1 MFLQYVLIG
10 LGIGGIYALA
20 GQGVVLVYRGSGVV
34 NFAVGPM
41 AMVGAFTFYEA
52 QGAGWSPIAAAGAGV
67 ILPSVIGALT
77 YLLVMRRLADA
88 TPLVRVVAILAVSAL
103 LLALAAGKYGDF
115 PYLVRPLLP
124 QEPVAWIANAAG
136 SDVEVTAD
144 RMWLFLLGAAVSAVC
159 WAVYK
164 FTRFGLV
171 TRAVAEKPMA
181 AATLG
186 RSPHIVGTV
195 NWAIGGALA
204 GLSGLLLVGITGLAV
219 GQFNLLMVPAL
230 AAALLGRF
238 QSFPL
243 TWITGVT
250 MGVVETLLN
259 SNASWLPEF
268 LTQPGWAASVPFL
281 VIIGVLVARGETLPS
296 RSFVIQRQPHAGTG
310 RVRWLV
316 VAPGVLLA
324 VIFGTG
330 LASIGYPGAPLGW
343 VLAGTQSLA
352 VATIALS
359 LVVVTGYAGQLSLAQ
374 YSLAG
379 VGAFVAARLA
389 SGTSILG
396 IDLGGPV
403 PFLLAVLA
411 AAIVTVIVGILIA
424 LPALRTRGVNLA
436 IVTLGMA
443 VVIDN
448 LVFSNS
454 HYTGGT
460 TGTQVG
466 APSLLGI
473 DLDPLIYPRR
483 YWVLALVTFV
493 LVALVVTNLRRSAT
507 GRQLLAVRGNER
519 AAASLGISV
528 GGVKVFAFAV
538 ASLIA
543 AIGGVMLAFQTATI
557 QFTQYGSMAS
567 ISLVVN
573 GVIGGIASWRHR

>member
-268 LTQPGWAASVPFL
+268 LTQPGWAAQYPFWSSSVSWL
-281 VIIGVLVARGETLPS
+281 RGARRFRHAALSSSVSRTPAPAASAGSSSRRACCSRSSSEQGLPQLDTPGLPS
-296 RSFVIQRQPHAGTG
+296 
-310 RVRWLV
+310 
-316 VAPGVLLA
+316 
-324 VIFGTG
+324 
-330 LASIGYPGAPLGW
+330 
-343 VLAGTQSLA
+343 
-352 VATIALS
+352 
-359 LVVVTGYAGQLSLAQ
+359 
-374 YSLAG
+374 
-379 VGAFVAARLA
+379 VGC
-389 SGTSILG
+389 
-396 IDLGGPV
+396 
-403 PFLLAVLA
+403 
-411 AAIVTVIVGILIA
+411 
-424 LPALRTRGVNLA
+424 LPA
-436 IVTLGMA
+436 
-443 VVIDN
+443 
-448 LVFSNS
+448 
-454 HYTGGT
+454 
-460 TGTQVG
+460 
-466 APSLLGI
+466 
-473 DLDPLIYPRR
+473 RR
-483 YWVLALVTFV
+483 AWP
-493 LVALVVTNLRRSAT
+493 LRRSPC
-507 GRQLLAVRGNER
+507 RLLWL
-519 AAASLGISV
+519 LG
-528 GGVKVFAFAV
+528 
-538 ASLIA
+538 
-543 AIGGVMLAFQTATI
+543 TP
-557 QFTQYGSMAS
+557 GSCRSRS
-567 ISLVVN
+567 I
-573 GVIGGIASWRHR
+573 R